1 MYKNIGIIIK
11 SHLDCKNDAVA
22 KVLQVL
28 ESLGCLVHFEEHE
41 LAELPCASHC
51 KIFTVHSILDAL
63 VTIGGDGT
71 IIKAVRLYKDM
82 QCPIITV
89 HQGTVGFL
97 AEIDL
102 DEVGT
107 VLPELLQGNGNT
119 EERSLVHA
127 TVMDGDTEVFSEDAL
142 NEIVIAQGSIA
153 RLFDLDVEID
163 GDMLASYQ
171 ADGLLIATPTGST
184 AYNLSAGGPIVHPA
198 LQASIVTPINP
209 YSLTQKPVVI
219 PAHKELVVKPHVS
232 DKQQVYVTVD
242 GQASFLLT
250 KGNTLHVRK
259 SLQHITFLRRKEDT
273 FFHTLRTKLKWAES
287 VNKTA
292 DS

>member
-1 MYKNIGIIIK
+1 MYKKIGIIIK

-22 KVLQVL
+22 QVLTVL
-28 ESLGCLVHFEEHE
+28 ESLDCLVYFEEHD
-41 LAELPCASHC
+41 LAELPCAKHC
-51 KIFTVHSILDAL
+51 TTFTVKSTLDAL

-102 DEVGT
+102 TEVAT
-107 VLPELLQGNGNT
+107 VLPVLLQGGGNN
-119 EERSLVHA
+119 EPRSLITA
-127 TVMDGDTEVFSEDAL
+127 TVFKESKPVFTADAL
-142 NEIVIAQGSIA
+142 NEIVISQGSIA
-153 RLFDLDVEID
+153 RLFELDVEID

-184 AYNLSAGGPIVHPA
+184 AYNLSAGGPIVHPT

-219 PAHKELVVKPHVS
+219 PAHKELVVRPS
-232 DKQQVYVTVD
+232 ISEQQQVYVTID
-242 GQASFLLT
+242 GQQSCLLSD
-250 KGNTLHVRK
+250 GCTLHVRQSK
-259 SLQHITFLRRKEDT
+259 KHITFLRRKEDT

-287 VNKTA
+287 VKKSTP
-292 DS
+292 